1 MSFMQQFYPQDDFVQ
16 RRTLNLWCGV
26 IRQFLVEGLFQHSED
41 DSIANAACP
50 PCALVAAGL
59 ACPNQLQILHP
70 AANIKADFLA
80 EAEIY
85 DVAHSEDGDGGFGD
99 VGGDDDFE
107 LLALV
112 LVQFVGDFLVEDRR
126 MNVNYVEL
134 PEEPLACHKTRQR
147 VTESF
152 DFCQTGHED

>member
-1 MSFMQQFYPQDDFVQ
+1 
-16 RRTLNLWCGV
+16 
-26 IRQFLVEGLFQHSED
+26 LVEGLFEHSED

-50 PCALVAAGL
+50 SCALVAAGL

-70 AANIKADFLA
+70 AANIKAHFLA
-80 EAEIY
+80 EAKID
-85 DVAHSEDGDGGFGD
+85 DVAHSEDSDGGFGD

-112 LVQFVGDFLVEDRR
+112 FVQLVGDFLVEDCR

-134 PEEPLACHKTRQR
+134 PEQPFTCHKTRQR

-152 DFCQTGHED
+152 DFRQAGHED